1 MNARMTLTSFRDL
14 KMWQQSVDLA
24 KEIYILTRQLP
35 HEEVFGL
42 QSQMRRAAVSIA
54 SNIAEGSKR
63 KTSKDFLQFLH
74 IANGSAAELETQLVL
89 VKEIYG
95 HQTTTADAH
104 LESVQKMLGAYMRK
118 VHEKK

>member
-1 MNARMTLTSFRDL
+1 MIASFRDL
-14 KMWQQSVDLA
+14 KMWQQAVDLA
-24 KEIYILTRQLP
+24 KEVYALTKKLP
-35 HEEVFGL
+35 REEVFGL

-74 IANGSAAELETQLVL
+74 MANGSAAELETQLYL
-89 VKEIYG
+89 IKEIYSSL
-95 HQTTTADAH
+95 QTATADAH

-118 VHEKK
+118 MYAN

>member
-1 MNARMTLTSFRDL
+1 MIASFRDL
-14 KMWQQSVDLA
+14 KMWQQAVELA
-24 KEIYILTRQLP
+24 KEVYGLTKKLP

-42 QSQMRRAAVSIA
+42 QSQMRRAVVSIA

-74 IANGSAAELETQLVL
+74 IANGSAAELETQLYL
-89 VKEIYG
+89 VQEIY
-95 HQTTTADAH
+95 TNIDTKVADAH

-118 VHEKK
+118 IYAN